1 MLDQKKP
8 IISIYLLLSILV
20 LSGCTSEST
29 NAVDTPLRTVRTIVA
44 GSADQ
49 LTGRSFPGVV
59 DANQKAILSF
69 RVTGKLETLIVKEG
83 MPVKKGQVLA
93 TLDDDDFQIQLA
105 DAKATYSR
113 AKADFERAAQLVER
127 GHVSKADYD
136 KLRANAASAKAN
148 LDSAEKRVAYSTL
161 KAPFSGQIAKR
172 YVENFQ
178 EVSASQAVFL
188 IQDLSKL
195 EVQVDIPASIM
206 VNSSREKGHLDI
218 NAQFDAIPERQFPLT
233 VKEVATVADDV
244 TQTYSVTLIMENVD
258 GYSILP
264 GMTATVTATPKKNAE
279 SQDMEREIVVPS
291 QSVMG
296 NGTEAYVWVLEPDL
310 DSVATDV
317 SVGVINKVNVVVG
330 DVLPTGL
337 QIMSGLELGDNVVTA
352 GMSKLSEGQK
362 VRLLKG
368 Q

>member
-1 MLDQKKP
+1 MFKRLQHHFIKHIFFP
-8 IISIYLLLSILV
+8 VFILV
-20 LSGCTSEST
+20 GCSPETPQT
-29 NAVDTPLRTVRTIVA
+29 ADAPLRTVRTILA

-59 DANQKAILSF
+59 DANQKATLSF
-69 RVTGKLETLIVKEG
+69 RVTGKLETLSAKEG
-83 MPVKKGQVLA
+83 MPVAEGQVLA
-93 TLDDDDFQIQLA
+93 TLDDGDFQIQLA

-148 LDSAEKRVAYSTL
+148 LDSAQKRVAYSTL
-161 KAPFSGQIAKR
+161 KAPFAGQIAKR

-195 EVQVDIPASIM
+195 EVQVDIPSSLM
-206 VNSSREKGHLDI
+206 VNSSRDQELLNI
-218 NAQFDAIPERQFPLT
+218 NAQFDAIPDRHFPLT
-233 VKEVATVADDV
+233 VKEVATVADDI
-244 TQTYSVTLIMENVD
+244 TQTYTVTLTMENVD

-264 GMTATVTATPKKNAE
+264 GMTATVTATPKARKE
-279 SQDMEREIVVPS
+279 SQDAAGDIVLPS

-296 NGTEAYVWVLEPDL
+296 DGTETYVWVLEPEL
-310 DSVATDV
+310 DHGSDV
-317 SVGVINKVNVVVG
+317 NQVGVITKVNVVVG
-330 DVLPTGL
+330 EILPTGL
-337 QIMSGLELGDNVVTA
+337 QILSGIERGEQVVTA

>member
-1 MLDQKKP
+1 MFKRQQYTLSKYLFF
-8 IISIYLLLSILV
+8 SIFI
-20 LSGCTSEST
+20 LSGCSPELQQT
-29 NAVDTPLRTVRTIVA
+29 ADAPLRTVRTILA

-59 DANQKAILSF
+59 DANQKATLSF
-69 RVTGKLETLIVKEG
+69 RVTGKLETLSAKEG
-83 MPVKKGQVLA
+83 MPVTQGQVLA

-195 EVQVDIPASIM
+195 EVKVDIPSSLM
-206 VNSSREKGHLDI
+206 VNSSRDKGLLNI
-218 NAQFDAIPERQFPLT
+218 NAHFDAIPGRHFPLS
-233 VKEVATVADDV
+233 VKEVATVADEI
-244 TQTYSVTLIMENVD
+244 TQTYTVTLTMENVD

-264 GMTATVTATPKKNAE
+264 GMTATVTATPKANNE
-279 SQDMEREIVVPS
+279 SQDPIGEIVVPS

-296 NGTEAYVWVLEPDL
+296 DGTETYVWVLEPVL
-310 DSVATDV
+310 ETDSEVAQ
-317 SVGVINKVNVVVG
+317 VGLITKVNVVVG
-330 DVLPTGL
+330 EVLPTGL
-337 QIMSGLELGDNVVTA
+337 QILSGIERGEQVVTA